1 MRVLAFLT
9 AILTA
14 VGGSAWAET
23 VPEAPV
29 NVEPQYPSSFI
40 DYRRFTDEPLKPW
53 PESNAAMQRLG
64 GHMGHLN
71 DVTVNS
77 AVEPTGRERPADEKT
92 AVERKP

>member
-1 MRVLAFLT
+1 MRVFVFLT

-14 VGGSAWAET
+14 VGGSAWAQT
-23 VPEAPV
+23 APEAPV
-29 NVEPQYPSSFI
+29 NVEPQYPSTFV
-40 DYRRFTDEPLKPW
+40 DYRRFKDEPLKPW
-53 PESNAAMQRLG
+53 PESNEAMQRLG

-92 AVERKP
+92 SDERKP